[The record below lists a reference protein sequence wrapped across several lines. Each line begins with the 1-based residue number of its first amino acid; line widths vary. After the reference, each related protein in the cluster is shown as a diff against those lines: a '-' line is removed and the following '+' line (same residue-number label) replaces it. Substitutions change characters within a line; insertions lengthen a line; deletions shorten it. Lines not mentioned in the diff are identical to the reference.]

1 MPIDEE
7 KLISKKEVLE
17 ETGISY
23 GQLYRWKRKGLIPE
37 SWFFRRSTFTGQETF
52 FPRDKIIERIERIKE
67 MKGKRPLDDLA
78 EMITEKVNS
87 KLQIAFDRL
96 RQLDWLDESILKA
109 FAIEKD
115 EGRPLSIKEALCL
128 GAVSQVRGG
137 ARDEE
142 RDLLKRTLEVALEEK
157 DLLDRIPEEA
167 LRLYLLRKR
176 LSGGGISAEI
186 SLAAVAS
193 AGAVFDPDTEP
204 IEAIDLGDVLQR
216 IKLDLG
222 KGSGEETGSDT
233 EDEDER

>member
-1 MPIDEE
+1 MNIDEE

-37 SWFFRRSTFTGQETF
+37 SWFIRRSTFTGQETF
-52 FPRDKIIERIERIKE
+52 FPRDKIIERIEQIKE

-78 EMITEKVNS
+78 EMITKKVNE

-96 RQLDWLDESILKA
+96 QELDWLDESILKV
-109 FAIEKD
+109 FNIDKE
-115 EGRPLSIKEALCL
+115 ERRPLSIREALCL
-128 GAVSQVRGG
+128 GAVSRVRGST
-137 ARDEE
+137 REEE
-142 RDLLKRTLEVALEEK
+142 RDLLKRTLEVALERN
-157 DLLDRIPEEA
+157 DLLDRIPDEA

-176 LSGGGISAEI
+176 LSGGGISAEV
-186 SLAAVAS
+186 SLAAVAGP
-193 AGAVFDPDTEP
+193 GAIFDPD
-204 IEAIDLGDVLQR
+204 IELVETVDLGEVLER

-222 KGSGEETGSDT
+222 KGSGTKSDT